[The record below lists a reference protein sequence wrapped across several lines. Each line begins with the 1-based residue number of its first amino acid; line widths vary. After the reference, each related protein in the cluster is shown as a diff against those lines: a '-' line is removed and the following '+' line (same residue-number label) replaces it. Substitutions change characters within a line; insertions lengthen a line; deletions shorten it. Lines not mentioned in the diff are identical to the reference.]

1 MTLAF
6 ATSYRQNQ
14 GKCFPCAT
22 EGDYENHHYPEQ
34 ISLIQSNCELKT
46 QKNLCFLFN
55 VYFHVQHPWWL
66 ELQVLRRSQFYN
78 ALLPCHMAV

>member
-22 EGDYENHHYPEQ
+22 EGDYENHHHPEQ
-34 ISLIQSNCELKT
+34 ISLIQSNCEL
-46 QKNLCFLFN
+46 
-55 VYFHVQHPWWL
+55 
-66 ELQVLRRSQFYN
+66 
-78 ALLPCHMAV
+78 